1 MFVLKKYPNI
11 LCFLFFISLTS
22 CGNKIDFTSQK
33 KSTDSLKNELTI
45 AYKQFNTMDS
55 VKINSAYKQI
65 NELFSFINPRIKDTI
80 SRDEASAL
88 SEFKNISKAFKKYTR
103 TKKDLERYYKFNVTQ
118 LENLSFDLEKGN
130 FDNKDTVSKY
140 YNQEVNANA
149 QLLTMMKLHSQII
162 PQKLKKY
169 DSLVPVVLAFAR
181 KLNEG
186 KTPTSLEKK

>member
-1 MFVLKKYPNI
+1 M
-11 LCFLFFISLTS
+11 
-22 CGNKIDFTSQK
+22 
-33 KSTDSLKNELTI
+33 KNELTI

-169 DSLVPVVLAFAR
+169 DSLFPVVLAFAR